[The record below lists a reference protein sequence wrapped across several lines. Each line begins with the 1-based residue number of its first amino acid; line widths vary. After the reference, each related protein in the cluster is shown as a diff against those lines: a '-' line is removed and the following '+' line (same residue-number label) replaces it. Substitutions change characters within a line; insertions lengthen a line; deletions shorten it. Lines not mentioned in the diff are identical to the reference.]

1 MQDSANVR
9 LAVDRAEEL
18 APAAHGW
25 AHRFARWVTGSRPAL
40 LPSLLVVVVSFLIL
54 YPLFEVLRQPLSHF
68 AELWNEAQ
76 EVPRVGQILLRTVLL
91 AIGSMILATIVAMIL
106 AWCRANLAG
115 RLGALAQVV
124 AIVPLVI
131 PPLAGVTGWTFLL
144 SPRVGY
150 LNELLRTLPL
160 LDQLD
165 EGPFDAYTMPWIIII
180 TGIYLIPYAFIFIQ
194 SGLAN
199 IDPRLED
206 AARCSGSS
214 WWGVQWRVVLPL
226 LRPSLIYG
234 GGVVALL
241 ALGQFTAAL
250 LLGRTKG
257 IDVITTLLYRLTGA
271 PPPNYP
277 LATFLA
283 MPLLILALAGVAAQR
298 HALRGGER
306 FVMVGKGVG
315 RGRSHNAWL
324 LIPVFLYSFF
334 LVIPPLVGLT
344 LVALSPYWGG
354 SLNPRDLTFVAF
366 AEVFQNPNSS
376 QAIYNSLKLSIIAT
390 AGSLVLSLCAALVV
404 LRTRGAPQRIVD
416 YLINVP
422 LAVPA
427 ILFGMGI
434 FLSFALGPVTQLVR
448 TWFGINLYGSYTVL
462 ALAYVVLTVPHGTR
476 LVMSGIAQINP
487 QLEAAA
493 RVFGSTALGTVL
505 RILVPLLR
513 RNLVS
518 AAMLMFILSS
528 HEFAASALLVGPNT
542 QVMSTLLYGQW
553 DTGTYPTVAALALV
567 MVAIATAGLI
577 AIVLFD
583 RNDVEK
589 PRGRLATLLA
599 KRGTRGRA

>member
-9 LAVDRAEEL
+9 LAVDRAEER
-18 APAAHGW
+18 APAAHGR

-68 AELWNEAQ
+68 GELWNEAQ

-277 LATFLA
+277 LATFIAL
-283 MPLLILALAGVAAQR
+283 PLLILALAGVAAQR

-315 RGRSHNAWL
+315 RGRSHNVWL

-354 SLNPRDLTFVAF
+354 SLKPGDLTFVAF

-404 LRTRGAPQRIVD
+404 LRTKGAPQRIVD

-542 QVMSTLLYGQW
+542 QVMSTVLYGQW

-583 RNDVEK
+583 RSDVEK